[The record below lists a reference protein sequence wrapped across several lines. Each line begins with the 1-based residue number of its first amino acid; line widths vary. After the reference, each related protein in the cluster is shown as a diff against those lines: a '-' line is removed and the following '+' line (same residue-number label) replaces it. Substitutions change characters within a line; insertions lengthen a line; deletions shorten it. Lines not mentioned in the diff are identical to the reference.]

1 MLVVGVVVVLFGL
14 FVVVVGVA
22 VVAVAVVVA
31 VVANLE
37 VVLLSFVLNYQ
48 QIDDELMIK
57 NKEVNFYSFEY
68 EAFNGLLL
76 FA

>member
-1 MLVVGVVVVLFGL
+1 MQVE
-14 FVVVVGVA
+14 FVDKF
-22 VVAVAVVVA
+22 
-31 VVANLE
+31 E

-57 NKEVNFYSFEY
+57 NKDGNFYSFEY
-68 EAFNGLLL
+68 EAFSGLLL

>member
-1 MLVVGVVVVLFGL
+1 MQVE
-14 FVVVVGVA
+14 FVDKF
-22 VVAVAVVVA
+22 
-31 VVANLE
+31 E

-57 NKEVNFYSFEY
+57 NKDVNFYSFEY
-68 EAFNGLLL
+68 EAFSGLLL

>member
-1 MLVVGVVVVLFGL
+1 M
-14 FVVVVGVA
+14 GVA

-57 NKEVNFYSFEY
+57 NKEVTLYSFEY